1 MSDDALPELIDVTE
15 ESLEKKPQS
24 KSSHLDTTTKKKE
37 DEFKL
42 VVSKRKRRELTNKMD
57 DESNLADKSTMDDT
71 MNEEYD
77 TEDEELLITQ
87 SQNLQED
94 DQSQEMP
101 IKKLKFPPINAEK
114 LADGKFEMR
123 KVHIPPNRYNPLKE
137 SWMKIYTPVVEY
149 LKLQIRFNLKTRNVE
164 LRVSYKLILCKNF
177 SY

>member
-15 ESLEKKPQS
+15 ESKDKNLQS
-24 KSSHLDTTTKKKE
+24 KSTKLDTKTTKKE

-42 VVSKRKRRELTNKMD
+42 VVSKRKRRELANKMD
-57 DESNLADKSTMDDT
+57 DETDLADKSTMDDT

-77 TEDEELLITQ
+77 TEDEELLISQ
-87 SQNLQED
+87 SQNAQEED

-101 IKKLKFPPINAEK
+101 IKKLKFPPISAEK

-123 KVHIPPNRYNPLKE
+123 KIHIPPNRYNPLKE
-137 SWMKIYTPVVEY
+137 NWMKIYTPVVEY

-164 LRVSYKLILCKNF
+164 LRVRIISFIFFTK
-177 SY
+177 

>member
-15 ESLEKKPQS
+15 ESKDKNLQS
-24 KSSHLDTTTKKKE
+24 KSTKLDTKTTKKE

-42 VVSKRKRRELTNKMD
+42 VVSKRKRRELANKMD
-57 DESNLADKSTMDDT
+57 DETDLADKSTMDDT

-77 TEDEELLITQ
+77 TEDEELLISQ
-87 SQNLQED
+87 SQNAQEED

-101 IKKLKFPPINAEK
+101 IKKLKFPPISAEK

-137 SWMKIYTPVVEY
+137 NWMKIYTPVVEY

-164 LRVSYKLILCKNF
+164 LRVRIISFIFFTK
-177 SY
+177 

>member
-15 ESLEKKPQS
+15 GSKDKNLQS
-24 KSSHLDTTTKKKE
+24 KSTKLDTKTTKKE

-42 VVSKRKRRELTNKMD
+42 VVSKRKRRELANKMD
-57 DESNLADKSTMDDT
+57 DETDLADKSTMDDT

-77 TEDEELLITQ
+77 TEDEELLISQ
-87 SQNLQED
+87 SQNAQEED

-101 IKKLKFPPINAEK
+101 IKKLKFPPISAEK

-137 SWMKIYTPVVEY
+137 NWMKIYTPVVEY

-164 LRVSYKLILCKNF
+164 LRVRIISYF
-177 SY
+177 FF